1 MRQCRRLLRLTFYS
15 MGLVCNKAPRGVF
28 RLAFYTPYSIR
39 YTHTMSFL
47 QYIKDTKG
55 ELRYVA
61 WPTRLQTI
69 IYTILVIIISIF
81 VALYLGLFDFIFTT
95 GLRNTLEVLPQGS
108 PPRSEEH
115 TSEL

>member
-1 MRQCRRLLRLTFYS
+1 
-15 MGLVCNKAPRGVF
+15 MGF
-28 RLAFYTPYSIR
+28 
-39 YTHTMSFL
+39 M

-69 IYTILVIIISIF
+69 VYTILVIIISIF

-108 PPRSEEH
+108 PPPQLTVTQIPVSTGTPI
-115 TSEL
+115 TSTPTQ

>member
-1 MRQCRRLLRLTFYS
+1 
-15 MGLVCNKAPRGVF
+15 MGF
-28 RLAFYTPYSIR
+28 
-39 YTHTMSFL
+39 M

-69 IYTILVIIISIF
+69 VYTILVIIISIF

-108 PPRSEEH
+108 PPGRQPVPPFLLGEVQDDRPRHLGDRGVPDPRREA
-115 TSEL
+115 T